1 MAKKS
6 TPTFLPRT
14 GRDHLALMLL
24 QGLDPGRDQ
33 DVMPKY
39 LEAARRI
46 LASPTLDPDAI
57 NSTSITSC
65 VLSDETFKHWSSEI
79 GRLLHEIV
87 DPEDDFETVSAER
100 QNVRA
105 LVYALITETM
115 LYSAALT
122 FELLEGGRR

>member
-1 MAKKS
+1 MKKS
-6 TPTFLPRT
+6 TPTFVPRT
-14 GRDHLALMLL
+14 GRDHLAMMLL
-24 QGLDPGRDQ
+24 QGLDPERDRN
-33 DVMPKY
+33 VMPQY

-46 LASPTLDPDAI
+46 LASPTLDFDAI
-57 NSTSITSC
+57 NSISITSC
-65 VLSDETFKHWSSEI
+65 VLSDETFKHKSSDI

-87 DPEDDFETVSAER
+87 DPDDDFERVSAER

-105 LVYALITETM
+105 LVYSLITETM